1 MKKFITQALFLS
13 ALMLSSSGYAMASP
27 CSYVCS
33 ENIELTSA
41 TSRFFSNITG
51 QNFIG
56 EKVGESLIKKALKK
70 NADGDFKVTLN
81 SYSVRDLKAGK
92 FKSLDIKGKN
102 ILVDGIYISEAEM
115 STLCEYNYISQ
126 DKNGDY
132 LVMEDIP
139 IAISAVITEDDLNK
153 TMMSKDYQ
161 RLLNDLNT
169 LGGAFNIFS
178 IDSTKIKI
186 KDNKIYYIV
195 KIAVPFVRATQEV
208 VMSANLKVVDGEI
221 KFSDPEL
228 LNNRHEGKDLS
239 KLASILNYINPLDF
253 SMKILENKDADLSI
267 RNISIQDGKILV
279 DAKMLILKDVN
290 K

>member
-13 ALMLSSSGYAMASP
+13 ALMLSSSGYAMASA
-27 CSYVCS
+27 CSYVCP
-33 ENIELTSA
+33 ENVELTSA

-139 IAISAVITEDDLNK
+139 VAISAVITEDDLNK

>member
-1 MKKFITQALFLS
+1 MKKFIAQVLFLS
-13 ALMLSSSGYAMASP
+13 ILILGSSGCAMASACNYICP
-27 CSYVCS
+27 
-33 ENIELTSA
+33 ENVELTSA
-41 TSRFFSNITG
+41 ASRFFSNITG

-70 NADGDFKVTLN
+70 NADGDFKVTLD

-102 ILVDGIYISEAEM
+102 ILVDGVYISEAEM
-115 STLCEYNYISQ
+115 RTLCEYNYISQ

-132 LVMEDIP
+132 IVMENIP
-139 IAISAVITEDDLNK
+139 VAISAVITEEDLNR

-178 IDSTKIKI
+178 IDSTRIKI
-186 KDNKIYYIV
+186 KDNRIYYIV
-195 KIAVPFVRATQEV
+195 RIAVPFVRTTQEV

-239 KLASILNYINPLDF
+239 KLASVLNYINPLDF
-253 SMKILENKDADLSI
+253 SMKILENKDAELSI